1 MATTTLTEKQIIDG
15 LYGTLDAE
23 DEVVYITYPKGHVKY
38 NWMEEAKLQDFIGDL
53 RACFMVGA
61 VKVIECKLIE
71 PTLCGDNFEPY
82 YKIKLLYHEGEEL
95 ENVILIFIDKEYIKT
110 ETV

>member
-1 MATTTLTEKQIIDG
+1 MLTEKQIIDG

-23 DEVVYITYPKGHVKY
+23 DEIVYITYPDGLVKY
-38 NWMEEAKLQDFIGDL
+38 HWMSEAKLQDFIGDL

-61 VKVIECKLIE
+61 VKVIDCALVNYELQGE
-71 PTLCGDNFEPY
+71 GFEPY